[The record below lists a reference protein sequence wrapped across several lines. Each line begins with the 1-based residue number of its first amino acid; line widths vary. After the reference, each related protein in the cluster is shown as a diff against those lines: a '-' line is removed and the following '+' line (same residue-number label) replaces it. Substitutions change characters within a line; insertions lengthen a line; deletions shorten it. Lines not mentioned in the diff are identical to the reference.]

1 MIVISSTAL
10 NFLQKDCIFR
20 HVSGIKPSKPSK
32 PSLGGAFFQVFF
44 FCRWDR
50 WLMTSRI
57 DPSGLTSRARHP
69 GQLGQLASKY
79 RVMWD
84 FIMDGICI
92 YTIFIGF
99 SKLWSLCFS
108 SISHIYINTIYIYI
122 SIYLHVGMQL
132 YNMLIQ
138 GPYMN
143 PPHLQSEDSV
153 PETVHHVVLYIDP
166 CPFVAEAK
174 KVWSPT
180 FEDHPIQIY
189 IYSTIL

>member
-1 MIVISSTAL
+1 VLFFRCFFSAGETDDWWHHGSTHLGWPQGQGTRASWASWRPSTES
-10 NFLQKDCIFR
+10 C
-20 HVSGIKPSKPSK
+20 GILSWMVYAYIQF
-32 PSLGGAFFQVFF
+32 SLGLANCDHCVLVVFH
-44 FCRWDR
+44 
-50 WLMTSRI
+50 I
-57 DPSGLTSRARHP
+57 
-69 GQLGQLASKY
+69 
-79 RVMWD
+79 
-84 FIMDGICI
+84 
-92 YTIFIGF
+92 
-99 SKLWSLCFS
+99 
-108 SISHIYINTIYIYI
+108 SILILYIYI

-189 IYSTIL
+189 IYILIYYISWG